1 MKHRAWMFAGVA
13 AIVSAAAVVLV
24 EAQGGPPRT
33 RDGRP
38 DLEGIWSYA
47 TLTPLERPAEFAGQP
62 FLTDKQAAE
71 FERRTLLVQN
81 RDRRDGEGPAGRG
94 SDGRTDLDRAYN
106 QVWWEYGVKV
116 VGTRRTSL
124 IVDPPDGRIPSLTQE
139 GRARAEDKRGLWTA
153 NGEYEGGARGRSF
166 DSYIDRPL
174 QERCLGWTVTGPP
187 MVPGA
192 YNNNVQ
198 LFQTPDSLVIVNEMV
213 HEHRIVPLDGR
224 PKVGQPIRLWMGSSR
239 GRWDGDTLIV
249 DTTNFKP
256 TVFRGASAKLH
267 LVERFRRVDAD
278 TLLYEFTVDDPATWT
293 RPWTAQFPMSRSRE
307 PIFEYACHEGNYS
320 LMNILAGARA
330 GEKAGER

>member
-1 MKHRAWMFAGVA
+1 MFAGVA

-47 TLTPLERPAEFAGQP
+47 TLTPLERPIEFAGKA
-62 FLTDKQAAE
+62 FLSDAEAAA
-71 FERRTLLVQN
+71 FERQTLDVQN
-81 RDRRDGEGPAGRG
+81 RDRRDGDGPAGRG

-106 QVWWEYGVKV
+106 QVWWEYGAKI
-116 VGTRRTSL
+116 VGTKRTSL
-124 IVDPPDGRIPSLTQE
+124 IVDPPDGRIPTLTPE
-139 GRARAEDKRGLWTA
+139 GLARAEDKRGLWTA
-153 NGEYEGGARGRSF
+153 NGEYEGGARGLSY
-166 DSYIDRPL
+166 DSHGDRPL

-187 MVPGA
+187 MMPGA

-198 LFQTPDSLVIVNEMV
+198 LFQTSDSLVIVNEMV

-224 PKVGQPIRLWMGSSR
+224 AKVGQSIRLWMGSSR
-239 GRWDGDTLIV
+239 GRWDGDTLVV
-249 DTTNFKP
+249 DTTNLKP
-256 TVFRGASAKLH
+256 MVFRSASPKLH
-267 LVERFRRVDAD
+267 LVERFKRVDAG

-293 RPWTAQFPMSRSRE
+293 RPWTAQFPMTRNRE

-320 LMNILAGARA
+320 LLNILAGARA
-330 GEKAGER
+330 AEADEH